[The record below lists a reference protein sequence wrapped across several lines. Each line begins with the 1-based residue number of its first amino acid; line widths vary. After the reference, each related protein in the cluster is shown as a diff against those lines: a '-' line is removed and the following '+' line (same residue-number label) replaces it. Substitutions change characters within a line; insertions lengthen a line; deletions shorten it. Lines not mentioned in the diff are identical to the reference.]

1 VTESAGKQTLS
12 EGVYLSLHREMLN
25 GHLMPG
31 QRLKVSEIAGR
42 FGVSL
47 SVVREALTRLAEHG
61 LVVASPQRGFAVAA
75 LSVDDL
81 RDLTRARVLVEAL
94 VLRESIA
101 NGNVAWEASVV
112 ASLHTLER
120 TPLLDDQGDIS
131 DEWTAAHRAYHRS
144 LLAGSGSTR
153 LESVATAL
161 RDCAELYRQ
170 WSRSLAHDEDR
181 DIAAEHRHIM
191 EATLAR
197 DADAATAALTEHI
210 ERTATVLL
218 QYAEGR
224 AASGSG
230 TAQSTGDGHQ
240 IAGPRFSSV

>member
-1 VTESAGKQTLS
+1 MAAATNKQTLS
-12 EGVYLSLHREMLN
+12 EGIYVAVHRELLN
-25 GHLMPG
+25 GALAPG
-31 QRLKVSEIAGR
+31 QRLKVGELASR

-47 SVVREALTRLAEHG
+47 SVVREALTRLAEQG

-81 RDLTRARVLVEAL
+81 RDLTRARVLIEAL

-101 NGNVAWEASVV
+101 NGDVAWEAALI

-120 TPLLDDQGDIS
+120 TRFIDDHGDVS
-131 DEWTAAHRAYHRS
+131 EDWTAAHREYHRA
-144 LLAGSGSTR
+144 LLTGAGNTR
-153 LESVATAL
+153 LESVATSL

-181 DIAAEHRHIM
+181 DIAAEHRQIL

-197 DADAATAALTEHI
+197 DADAATAALTAHI
-210 ERTATVLL
+210 ERTSAALL
-218 QYAEGR
+218 AYAGNH
-224 AASGSG
+224 
-230 TAQSTGDGHQ
+230 DGQ
-240 IAGPRFSSV
+240 PAGPTPQKPP